1 MQSLIRRIAANL
13 SIYRTSYQAIQ
24 NINDSRHE
32 KKYHR
37 HYSHHFNT
45 KNITYTAVG
54 TCLGYCLYKEKKG
67 KDAEGSKGED
77 TEEPNKNEIV
87 AGKFTEKLPFYS
99 VEEISRHTTMK
110 NGVWVIY
117 KEGVYDITDFI
128 IEHPGGDQIFMAAGS
143 SIEPFF
149 YLHRFHESPHVY
161 EILEKYRIGNL
172 QGGNMHITDDLVDPY
187 DSDPRRHPDLKP
199 LSLRPFNGNCEPSEL
214 VEQFITPNELFYV
227 RNHLP
232 VPLVTDPCN
241 YEIEVVLEGK
251 DETFTFTLDE
261 LKKLPKHTIVAGMMC
276 SGNRRTEMS
285 KVKRVLGLMWG
296 IGGMSNA
303 TWTGVPLRQVLNL
316 AKLDE
321 NDTKYKHIQ
330 FEGIDA
336 DVNGKP
342 YSASIPIWKGTD
354 KRGDV
359 LLAYEMNGEPLPRDH
374 GYPLRVLVPGVAG
387 ARSVKWLTKII
398 VSANE
403 SDSHYQLKDYKGYS
417 PSTYYNNVDYT
428 KSPAIQ
434 ELPVTSAIC
443 KPSENDTVQVNNGTI
458 PVKGYAYS
466 GGGQKIVRV
475 DVTADGGKSWHVA
488 DLGHQ
493 DTALPPQHWAW
504 TIWSVSIPV
513 KKDQKKSYSP
523 QFPTSAHST

>member
-387 ARSVKWLTKII
+387 ARSVKWL
-398 VSANE
+398 S
-403 SDSHYQLKDYKGYS
+403 
-417 PSTYYNNVDYT
+417 
-428 KSPAIQ
+428 
-434 ELPVTSAIC
+434 
-443 KPSENDTVQVNNGTI
+443 
-458 PVKGYAYS
+458 YAYS

-513 KKDQKKSYSP
+513 KKDQKKVEIWVKAVDSSYNTQAES
-523 QFPTSAHST
+523 FENIYNFRGVLNNAYNRVTVNLKH